1 MHGVHAKPKES
12 PRTIG
17 LKSFNLSKNEKLK
30 FLSKKFNLI
39 RFKLTRPKNIINIPE
54 NFISKILFK
63 LRNSPIEVV
72 VRANNKK
79 IIENERVKIRVFNIN
94 INEESLASFFN
105 VER

>member
-1 MHGVHAKPKES
+1 M
-12 PRTIG
+12 
-17 LKSFNLSKNEKLK
+17 
-30 FLSKKFNLI
+30 
-39 RFKLTRPKNIINIPE
+39 TRPKNIINIPE

-94 INEESLASFFN
+94 INEESLASFLMLKDKLEKRGN
-105 VER
+105 MHGEKNDIRPALKAKIIDESTII